1 MDVDYK
7 ILVLGFYESGKPW
20 TREHL
25 FSTHWFNGS
34 SVNLVD
40 FYNIEVLGSAE
51 NFQNGT
57 LDSVQSANCTQ

>member
-7 ILVLGFYESGKPW
+7 ILVL
-20 TREHL
+20 
-25 FSTHWFNGS
+25 FSTHWFSGS

-51 NFQNGT
+51 NFQNCT